1 MPFLAHDGVKFHYR
15 EAGAGLPFFF
25 QHGLGADVTQPF
37 GLFKPPPGIRLL
49 AFDARAHGQT
59 QPVDPVGKI
68 GLSTSA
74 DDLLSLMDCLQ
85 IPQAIVGGISMG
97 AAIALNFVLRYP
109 ERVVGL
115 VLSRPAWLDAP
126 NPWNVKIFSL
136 ISQLLRDHGR
146 VTGKQRFLQTDEYR
160 EALSRWPDVAASLA
174 GQFDNP
180 LAEESAFKFERI
192 ITDCPNHDRR
202 EWAKIAVPTLVLAN
216 YRDPIHPYE
225 YGEVLAQLIPRA
237 ELREITSKSVS
248 VERHGVEVQRNLD
261 EFLRNH
267 FGPQLISRAAAE

>member
-1 MPFLAHDGVKFHYR
+1 MPFFTYDDLAFHYR
-15 EAGAGLPFFF
+15 DEGTGLPFFF

-37 GLFKPPPGIRLL
+37 GLFKPPPGVRLL

-59 QPVDPVGKI
+59 RPIGPIEKI
-68 GLSTSA
+68 GLATFA
-74 DDLLSLMDCLQ
+74 DDLLALMDNLE

-97 AAIALNFVLRYP
+97 AAISLNLVLRHP
-109 ERVVGL
+109 GRVVGL

-126 NPWNVKIFSL
+126 NPWNVKMFSL

-146 VTGKQRFLQTDEYR
+146 VTGKQQFTQTREYL
-160 EALSRWPDVAASLA
+160 ETLSRWPNVAASLA

-192 ITDCPNHDRR
+192 ITNCPNHDRR
-202 EWAKIAVPTLVLAN
+202 EWTKIAVPTLVLAN
-216 YRDPIHPYE
+216 QHDPIHPYE

-248 VERHGVEVQRNLD
+248 VDRHGVDVQRSLD
-261 EFLRNH
+261 GFLRDH
-267 FGPQLISRAAAE
+267 FGSLLTSRLAAE